1 MMDEQAHQC
10 HDYRFLTGLV
20 MGGVVGAGLAIF
32 LAPRLTSEIR
42 ARAIDSAKSLGNA
55 ASEQYRRTKL
65 RVTDA
70 VDDLTRKGQEARDG
84 VCDAVAHGAQEVER
98 YATDV
103 ERYATDA
110 KTHPV
115 V

>member
-1 MMDEQAHQC
+1 
-10 HDYRFLTGLV
+10 
-20 MGGVVGAGLAIF
+20 
-32 LAPRLTSEIR
+32 LTSEIR
-42 ARAIDSAKSLGNA
+42 ARAIDSAKSLGDA
-55 ASEQYRRTKL
+55 ASEQYQRTKV

-70 VDDLTRKGQEARDG
+70 VSDLTRKGQEARDG
-84 VCDAVAHGAQEVER
+84 VCDVVARSAHE
-98 YATDV
+98 V

>member
-1 MMDEQAHQC
+1 MIDEHAHQH
-10 HDYRFLTGLV
+10 HDYRLLTGLV
-20 MGGVVGAGLAIF
+20 VGGVVGAGLAM
-32 LAPRLTSEIR
+32 LWAPRSGSEMR

-65 RVTDA
+65 HVTGA

-84 VCDAVAHGAQEVER
+84 VCDAVVHGAQEVER
-98 YATDV
+98 YATN
-103 ERYATDA
+103 A
-110 KTHPV
+110 KTHAV